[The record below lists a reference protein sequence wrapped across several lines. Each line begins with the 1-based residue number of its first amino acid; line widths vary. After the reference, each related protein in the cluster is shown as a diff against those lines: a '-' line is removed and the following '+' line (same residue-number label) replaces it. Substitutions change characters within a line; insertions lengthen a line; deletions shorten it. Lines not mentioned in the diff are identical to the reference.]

1 MHSPAAWT
9 RALPASIL
17 VSALVFFLALV
28 MGSRASAHETFAGW
42 LEGVRVEA
50 ASRGISQATIE
61 AALTDLEP
69 IARIIELDRN
79 QPEFTL
85 SFKEYLELVA
95 SASRIETGRLKLAEH
110 RAVLEEVDGRFGVA
124 PRVIVALWGIET
136 DFGHRPGTFPV
147 IGALATLAYD
157 GRRGAY
163 FRGELFD
170 ALAILEEGHIEP
182 ERMIGSWAGAMGQNQ
197 FMPSSFRRYAVDY
210 DGDGRRDIWTAPG
223 DIFASAANY
232 LVGSGWRRGQPW
244 GHKVVLPS
252 DFDPALADLEVVK
265 RVGEWQALGV
275 RGADGDELAPGDRL
289 ASVVLPDGPQGPAYV
304 IYDNYRALLKWNRS
318 IFFATSVGYLADRI
332 GGG

>member
-1 MHSPAAWT
+1 
-9 RALPASIL
+9 
-17 VSALVFFLALV
+17 
-28 MGSRASAHETFAGW
+28 MGSRAGAHETFTGW
-42 LEGVRVEA
+42 LEGVRAEA

-69 IARIIELDRN
+69 IARVIELDRN

-85 SFKEYLELVA
+85 SFEEYLELVA
-95 SASRIETGRLKLAEH
+95 SASRIETGRLRLAEH
-110 RAVLEEVDGRFGVA
+110 RAVLEEVGERFGVE
-124 PRVIVALWGIET
+124 PRLIVALWGVET
-136 DFGHRPGTFPV
+136 DFGRQPGTFPV

-163 FRGELFD
+163 FRGELFE

-232 LVGSGWRRGQPW
+232 LAGSGWRRGRPW
-244 GHKVVLPS
+244 GHEVVLPS
-252 DFDPALADLEVVK
+252 DFDPALADLELVK

-275 RGADGDELAPGDRL
+275 RGADGDALAPGDRP

-304 IYDNYRALLKWNRS
+304 IYDNYRALMKWNRS
-318 IFFATSVGYLADRI
+318 IFFATAVGYLADRI
-332 GGG
+332 GGS